1 MKITEHVRELFEITR
16 YIPVKAR
23 RYMLHADENQATRCS
38 ESVIDTIRNRKR
50 ERQIESG
57 GENDMQREMLGKKNN
72 RKNSYLA

>member
-1 MKITEHVRELFEITR
+1 MRIHALSYWVLTYIKITEHIRELFEITR

-50 ERQIESG
+50 ER
-57 GENDMQREMLGKKNN
+57 
-72 RKNSYLA
+72 